1 MNTPAEARVL
11 VIDDDRKLCGLIAE
25 YLGPFGFEVRMAHSG
40 PDGVAAVRGEK
51 PDVLILDVMLPGFDG
66 LEVLRQVRGFSRVP
80 VLMLT
85 ALGEETDRVLGLESG
100 ADDYLPKTFSSRE
113 LLARLRAVLRRSRAT
128 EADARPAVAEDRGR
142 VFRAGALVLD
152 EDRHEVRVGG
162 RDPDLT
168 PVEFSLLAALLR
180 AGGRVCARERLL
192 EEVRER
198 EFEVFDRSI
207 DVHVSALRRKLG
219 DDARDPWLI
228 RTIRSV
234 GYQIIAKVEHTRED
248 AP

>member
-1 MNTPAEARVL
+1 MSAPANRIL

-25 YLGPFGFEVRMAHSG
+25 YLAPFGFETRMAHSG
-40 PDGVAAVRGEK
+40 PDGVEAVRAGGA
-51 PDVLILDVMLPGFDG
+51 DAVILDVMLPGFDG
-66 LEVLRQVRGFSRVP
+66 VEALRRIRVFSQVP

-85 ALGEETDRVLGLESG
+85 ALGEEADRVLGLESG

-113 LLARLRAVLRRSRAT
+113 LLARLRAVLRRARPAAASK
-128 EADARPAVAEDRGR
+128 EDARPDVVGLQ
-142 VFRAGALVLD
+142 AGPLFLD
-152 EDRHEVRVGG
+152 EARHEVLLDG

-180 AGGRVCARERLL
+180 AGGRVCTRERLL

-219 DDARDPWLI
+219 DDAREPWLI
-228 RTIRSV
+228 RTVRAV
-234 GYQIIAKVEHTRED
+234 GYQVIARVERVKGGG
-248 AP
+248 A